1 VDHGPIG
8 PTRRVLAGLAV
19 DRRPRSSLPVPHAVH
34 GGGQGFYSPAVH
46 H

>member
-19 DRRPRSSLPVPHAVH
+19 DRRPRSALPVPHAVH
-34 GGGQGFYSPAVH
+34 GGG
-46 H
+46 